1 MTRLDNTAREAQW
14 RSWMTAALAGDTA
27 AYRALLED
35 VARRLRAML
44 GRRFDH
50 NLAELEDIVQE
61 SLLAIH
67 LKRHTWIPGE
77 LVGPWIAAIARHK
90 AIDALR
96 RRGRRAELPLED
108 LDFVDP
114 QSSPEASAR
123 DGHDVA
129 NLLGR
134 LDDRHR
140 AIVQAVSLEGLSTR
154 EAAARLS
161 MSEGALRVALHR
173 SLKKLAALYRGDP
186 P

>member
-1 MTRLDNTAREAQW
+1 
-14 RSWMTAALAGDTA
+14 MTAALAGDAA

-35 VARRLRAML
+35 VAGRLRAML
-44 GRRFDH
+44 ARRFDR
-50 NLAELEDIVQE
+50 NLPDLEDIVQE

-67 LKRHTWIPGE
+67 LKRHTWMPGE
-77 LVGPWIAAIARHK
+77 LVGPWISAIARHK
-90 AIDALR
+90 SIDALR

-114 QSSPEASAR
+114 HSTTEQSAR
-123 DGHDVA
+123 EAHDVA
-129 NLLGR
+129 QLLGR
-134 LDDRHR
+134 LDERNR

-173 SLKKLAALYRGDP
+173 SLKKLAALYRGESS
-186 P
+186 